1 VEPGPP
7 ALRVKIPCHD
17 PREFHARLAGHLAAN
32 GLRVPSE
39 HPRPVG
45 TRLRIALE
53 LRNGETLWGDAV
65 VEGHVQLDARPGLSL
80 RFLDPLLPAGGP
92 PEPEPE
98 AGEAPAPPP
107 ASHDDPLGGS
117 AEILA
122 SVNRQVGRLLGGVA
136 ALAALAIVLAG
147 AGYAAGLRLARSRAP
162 EELAASRL
170 GAADRLL
177 AEGRILGKEG
187 ALERL
192 LAAREASRDD
202 PAIAARLARV
212 ADLLESLGSRAIDR
226 GDLAVAGVHLAAAAL
241 ADPTR
246 ESIRAK
252 RAFLAA
258 KERADAAP
266 RRAVSG
272 RQRR

>member
-1 VEPGPP
+1 
-7 ALRVKIPCHD
+7 VKIPCHD
-17 PREFHARLAGHLAAN
+17 AREFHARLAGHIAAN

-39 HPRPVG
+39 HRRPVG

-65 VEGHVQLDARPGLSL
+65 VDGHVQLDARQGLSL
-80 RFLDPLLPAGGP
+80 RFLDPPLPAA
-92 PEPEPE
+92 EPADPG
-98 AGEAPAPPP
+98 AAPDLPP
-107 ASHDDPLGGS
+107 AACADPLGGS

-147 AGYAAGLRLARSRAP
+147 AGYAAGLRLARPRSPQAI
-162 EELAASRL
+162 AASRVA
-170 GAADRLL
+170 AADRLL
-177 AEGRILGKEG
+177 AEGRILGKDG
-187 ALERL
+187 ALEQL
-192 LAAREASRDD
+192 LGAREASRDD
-202 PAIAARLARV
+202 PAVAARLSRV
-212 ADLLESLGSRAIDR
+212 ADLLEALGSRAIDR
-226 GDLAVAGVHLAAAAL
+226 GDLAVASVHLAAAEL

-258 KERADAAP
+258 KERADASPP
-266 RRAVSG
+266 RAA
-272 RQRR
+272 RRRR